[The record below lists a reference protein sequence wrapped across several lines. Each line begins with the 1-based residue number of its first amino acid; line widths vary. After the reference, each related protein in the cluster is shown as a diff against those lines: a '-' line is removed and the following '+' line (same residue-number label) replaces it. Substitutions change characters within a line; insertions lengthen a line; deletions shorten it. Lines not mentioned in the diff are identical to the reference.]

1 MPKSSSSLFVAA
13 VALTATVALPSF
25 AFAQRAVARPGG
37 PAGGGGARAGGG
49 PVVGHAV
56 PRPPGSVPA
65 HPVVGYPGYGYPYY
79 GYPYHSS
86 FAFSFGFGVGFGY
99 PGFAFGVGFGY
110 PFYPYYGY
118 PYWGYPYYGYPYGY
132 PPYGYPAPYAPGPVT
147 SALHLQV
154 TPRQAEV
161 YLDGSKA
168 GIVDNFDGTFQR
180 LYIPPG
186 QHQLTIYM
194 NGYHSYE
201 QQVYV
206 GPGSTQTIKTAL
218 QPLAAGEP
226 QDPRPVPIEPPAQ
239 TEPQPQMQQQPEPQ
253 GPPSQR
259 GGHNMRVGPPMQVP
273 ASPPPPQQPADP
285 ASYGTLTVR
294 LQPGGGQGTS
304 LTIDGYGWPAPGN
317 GDQLVVR
324 LPEGKHH
331 VQVQRSGY
339 VTFSSDVAI
348 TRGDSTPL
356 NVSLARRAN
365 Q

>member
-1 MPKSSSSLFVAA
+1 MLVVA
-13 VALTATVALPSF
+13 VALTAVVTLPSL

-37 PAGGGGARAGGG
+37 PAGGGGGRAGGG
-49 PVVGHAV
+49 PVVGQAV
-56 PRPPGSVPA
+56 PRPPGSVPG

-79 GYPYHSS
+79 GYPYHAS
-86 FAFSFGFGVGFGY
+86 FGFSFGFGVGFGY
-99 PGFAFGVGFGY
+99 PGFAFGFGFGY

-118 PYWGYPYYGYPYGY
+118 PYYGYPYYGYPY
-132 PPYGYPAPYAPGPVT
+132 YPAPYAPGPAT

-194 NGYHSYE
+194 AGYHSIDE
-201 QQVYV
+201 QVYV
-206 GPGSTQTIKTAL
+206 GPGSTQTIKAAL

-226 QDPRPVPIEPPAQ
+226 QDPRPVPVEPPAQ
-239 TEPQPQMQQQPEPQ
+239 TEPQGQP
-253 GPPSQR
+253 
-259 GGHNMRVGPPMQVP
+259 GGHNMRVGPPMQLPGGVHP
-273 ASPPPPQQPADP
+273 PSGAPPYESQPSQNMERPTSPPPPPQRADP

-294 LQPGGGQGTS
+294 LQPGGGTGTS
-304 LTIDGYGWPAPGN
+304 LTIDGYAWPAPGN

-331 VQVQRSGY
+331 VQVQRPGY
-339 VTFSSDVAI
+339 TTFSSDVDV
-348 TRGDSTPL
+348 TRGDATPL
-356 NVSLARRAN
+356 NVSLQRRAN